1 MPALPQFANHNK
13 IDKLIQSCPIKRT
26 AFIIQPMSQI
36 PTMLNRLEARLQKL
50 IEGSMGRLFPAHDLR
65 QTLLQHLASAMQSE
79 LRLDNSLPPGEESLV
94 APDQFT
100 IFLPPDEAAGLK
112 NQASLLTDLAH
123 ELQQAAQ
130 AEHVR
135 FLNPPSIRVL
145 PNPEQEGGK
154 IQVLAQFSL
163 VDATRTATLQQ
174 IPADPHPAIEVPAA
188 FLIVDGVRTFHI
200 EEALTTIGRQE
211 GNTLIIDDPRVS
223 RRHAQLRF
231 TQNRFI
237 LFDLGSTGGT
247 FVNDQPVTQHVLV
260 SGDVISLGG
269 IPLIFGIEPGRQIS
283 HTQTIHPQQG

>member
-1 MPALPQFANHNK
+1 
-13 IDKLIQSCPIKRT
+13 
-26 AFIIQPMSQI
+26 MSQI
-36 PTMLNRLEARLQKL
+36 PTILNRLEARLQKL

-79 LRLDNSLPPGEESLV
+79 MRLDISLPSGEEILV

-112 NQASLLTDLAH
+112 NQAGLLKDLAY

-130 AEHVR
+130 SEHVR
-135 FLNPPSIRVL
+135 FLNPPSIRLL
-145 PNPEQEGGK
+145 PNPEQEGSK
-154 IQVLAQFSL
+154 IQALAQFSL
-163 VDATRTATLQQ
+163 VDATRTSTLQQ
-174 IPADPHPAIEVPAA
+174 LPSSSRQTHEVPAA

-200 EEALTTIGRQE
+200 EEALTTIGRQD
-211 GNTLIIDDPRVS
+211 GNALIIDDPRVS
-223 RRHAQLRF
+223 RRHAQLRY

-269 IPLIFGIEPGRQIS
+269 IPLIFGIEPGGQTS
-283 HTQTIHPQQG
+283 HTQTIQPQQG